1 MMMMM
6 VMMAMMVMMVMMA
19 MMMSDT
25 QMGVVHSLAI
35 CSSAHSGV
43 QGLPECPSA
52 QVLKYPSAHHLGL
65 AQLRLT
71 FMDLNSLDFSP
82 LTSFTRTNGW
92 ERLAFTSRWRARHE
106 VALGVHG
113 GLHGAS
119 TGWSWPG
126 QGGHWHR
133 EASH

>member
-43 QGLPECPSA
+43 RGLPKKCPSA
-52 QVLKYPSAHHLGL
+52 QVSTTLG
-65 AQLRLT
+65 
-71 FMDLNSLDFSP
+71 
-82 LTSFTRTNGW
+82 
-92 ERLAFTSRWRARHE
+92 
-106 VALGVHG
+106 
-113 GLHGAS
+113 
-119 TGWSWPG
+119 
-126 QGGHWHR
+126 WHD
-133 EASH
+133 